1 MAKNPTLQ
9 DLEQHDWG
17 EPTYDSYLV
26 KTVHALRRKPIAEFT
41 VEDMRIMIGQ
51 AVGVNHLIPLALG
64 HLERNAFVAGR
75 FYPGDLLGV
84 VLEVGS
90 EYWRSHPTEAG
101 RLKEVAAGAAAAM
114 AQRKETDEIKDH
126 LRALMAAR
134 PWNAA

>member
-1 MAKNPTLQ
+1 MAKNATLQ
-9 DLEQHDWG
+9 DLEHHDWG
-17 EPTYDSYLV
+17 EPTYDSSLV

-41 VEDMRIMIGQ
+41 VEDLRIMIGQ
-51 AVGVNHLIPLALG
+51 AVGVTHLVPLALR
-64 HLERNAFVAGR
+64 HLERDAFVAGH

-84 VLEVGS
+84 VLGVGP

-101 RLKEVAAGAAAAM
+101 RLKAVAARAAAAM
-114 AQRKETDEIKDH
+114 DHRKETDEIKDH